1 MPERAI
7 YIWKLKPVLDA
18 EGGAAAM
25 VQKARR
31 AGISQLWVKIA
42 DGRSPYANVRDGAGQ
57 QFRQLINLARDVDI
71 AVWGWQVPHCAT
83 EADVDAE
90 VATMRALAESFR
102 LDGLIMDAEGGPEF
116 FKGDLDCA
124 RHYGAGM
131 RKVADDMKVPLALS
145 SNDIPSNIQGW
156 MPRFNAI
163 AAHADHNFPQT
174 YYGGSPSVVHR
185 VDRAERDN
193 AHLTIPFS
201 PVGAAWIGDGGGCA
215 SASACAE
222 RAERFIALAGERGYP
237 IYSFWHW
244 GGAPLAFWE
253 VLNRVPA

>member
-7 YIWKLKPVLDA
+7 YIWRLKPILDA
-18 EGGAAAM
+18 EGGVAQM
-25 VQKARR
+25 VQKAKR
-31 AGISQLWVKIA
+31 AHISQLWVKIA
-42 DGRSPYANVRDGAGQ
+42 DGRSHFANVRDGTGQ
-57 QFRQLINLARDVDI
+57 HFHQLIDLAHKADI
-71 AVWGWQVPHCAT
+71 EVWGWQVPYCAS
-83 EADVDAE
+83 EADADAE
-90 VATMRALAESFR
+90 VATMRTLAKSFH
-102 LDGLIMDAEGGPEF
+102 LDGLIMDAEGGPAY

-124 RHYGAGM
+124 RRYGAGM
-131 RKVADDMKVPLALS
+131 RKLADEVKRPLAIS
-145 SNDIPSNIQGW
+145 SNDIPSNIEGW

-163 AAHADHNFPQT
+163 AAHAVHNFPQT
-174 YYGGSPSVVHR
+174 YYGSSPSVVHR

-222 RAERFIALAGERGYP
+222 RAERFIALAAERHYP
-237 IYSFWHW
+237 IYGFWHW